1 MTAIPSNAAR
11 MVAEL
16 TEIRIHRRTAVD
28 AKRLGAPSIE
38 ASGAGREER
47 PKRRIGKER
56 GMMGS
61 TA

>member
-1 MTAIPSNAAR
+1 

-47 PKRRIGKER
+47 PKRRIGKGR